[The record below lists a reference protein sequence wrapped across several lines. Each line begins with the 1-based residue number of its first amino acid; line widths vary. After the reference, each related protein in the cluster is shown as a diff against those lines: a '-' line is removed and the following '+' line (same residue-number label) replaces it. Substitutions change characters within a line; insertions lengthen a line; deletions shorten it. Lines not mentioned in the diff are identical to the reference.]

1 MAKKIAEK
9 EVAEKA
15 PAKKTASAA
24 KASSPASVKK
34 SKKPTAKLTNEQR
47 EEQIRLAAYYRWEQ
61 KGRQDGSHHHDW
73 FEAEDSLTD

>member
-1 MAKKIAEK
+1 MAKKTAEK

-15 PAKKTASAA
+15 PAKK
-24 KASSPASVKK
+24 KASPAKPAAT
-34 SKKPTAKLTNEQR
+34 SKKNKKTETQLTPENR

-61 KGRQDGSHHHDW
+61 KGRQHGSHSDDW